1 MPAPHKPQRTINPKR
16 EGLYYSAFGE
26 SLIEKNMN
34 YGQFSS
40 PYRFNAKELDGET
53 GNYYYGARYYN
64 PVWGVWLGVDE
75 GLNCDGYD

>member
-1 MPAPHKPQRTINPKR
+1 MPTPHKPQRTNNPKE

-64 PVWGVWLGVDE
+64 PVWGIWLGVDE
-75 GLNCDGYD
+75 GLNCDVYD